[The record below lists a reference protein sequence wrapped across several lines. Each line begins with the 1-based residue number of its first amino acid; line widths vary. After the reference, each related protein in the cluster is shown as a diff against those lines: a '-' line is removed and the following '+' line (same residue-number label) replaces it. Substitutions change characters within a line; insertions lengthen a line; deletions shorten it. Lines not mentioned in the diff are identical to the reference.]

1 MRGSYRVICLVVV
14 LLLSVSPGDAQE
26 SSLVVLPFDN
36 LSGEATDDW
45 IGVGIAETV
54 HAGLVQQGAI
64 AILDTP
70 PLGSDAD
77 ARTVGQRLG
86 AGWVVG
92 GSFQRVGDEIEIVA
106 RLVNVLTDDV
116 GTTVT
121 VDGAVDDIFG
131 LQDRLVAELSERVAV
146 SVSDAAN
153 ARADDEPVA
162 GVRTEGETVIPP
174 GAAGVDRPVAMPAP
188 APDTQAD
195 DDALEAL
202 RVFLDCGGGCD
213 RDYLRREITFVNY
226 VRDRRDAQ
234 VHVLVTDENTG
245 GGTQYTV
252 DFIGLEQFEG
262 NDVNYSYF
270 ESRTDT
276 DDETRSGMA
285 QVLRVGFLHY
295 IIDTPLA
302 YQIEIGTGTGLAQRP
317 VMAQPEDDP
326 WNFWVFRISTNARAS
341 GEASR
346 TQHNYNGRVSAN
358 RTTEQWKIRVEG
370 DASYSESVTELSSGD
385 FTNIRTNNRFTGQV
399 VKSLGEHWG
408 ASIRGG
414 ASSSTFVNQDL
425 RLQVF
430 PGIEFNVFP
439 YSESSRR
446 SLTFSYEV
454 GMESFD
460 YMEETIF
467 GRTEESRGSHDAQIT
482 FDMEQPW
489 GDSRVRANY
498 SSYLHDASKYSASV
512 FGDLSFRVVRGL
524 SVNLSAST
532 SLVRDQLYL
541 AREDQTD
548 EQILTEQRQLATDS
562 RYRVSF
568 GFSYTF
574 GSIFNN
580 VVNPRF

>member
-1 MRGSYRVICLVVV
+1 MRGSYPVVCVVVV
-14 LLLSVSPGDAQE
+14 LLLWVSPGDAQE

-36 LSGEATDDW
+36 LSGEAADDW
-45 IGVGIAETV
+45 LGAGIVETV
-54 HAGLVQQGAI
+54 IAGLAQRTAL

-70 PLGSDAD
+70 APGSDPD
-77 ARTVGQRLG
+77 ARTAGERLG
-86 AGWVVG
+86 AAWVVG
-92 GSFQRVGDEIEIVA
+92 GSFQRVGDRIEIEA
-106 RLVNVLTDDV
+106 RLVSVLTDDV

-121 VDGAVDDIFG
+121 VDGAVDDIFE
-131 LQDRLVAELSERVAV
+131 LQDRLVAELRERVAAV
-146 SVSDAAN
+146 VTDATS
-153 ARADDEPVA
+153 ARAAAAAP
-162 GVRTEGETVIPP
+162 GVRTEGEAVVPP
-174 GAAGVDRPVAMPAP
+174 AVGVDRPVATPAP
-188 APDTQAD
+188 APDIQGD
-195 DDALEAL
+195 DESSEAL
-202 RVFLDCGGGCD
+202 RVFLDCGRGCD

-234 VHVLVTDENTG
+234 VHVLVTNENSG
-245 GGTQYTV
+245 GGTQYTL
-252 DFIGLEQFEG
+252 DFIGLEQFES
-262 NDVNYSYF
+262 NDVAYSYF

-302 YQIEIGTGTGLAQRP
+302 YQIEIGAGTGLGRRP

-341 GEASR
+341 GESSR

-358 RTTEQWKIRVEG
+358 RTTEQWKIRLEA
-370 DASYSESVTELSSGD
+370 DASYSESITELRTRS
-385 FTNIRTNNRFTGQV
+385 FTNIRTNNDFNAQV

-414 ASSSTFVNQDL
+414 ASSSTFVNQEL

-446 SLTFSYEV
+446 SLTLSYEV
-454 GMESFD
+454 GAESFD
-460 YMEETIF
+460 YLEETIF
-467 GRTEESRGSHDAQIT
+467 GRTQETLGTQEVQAT

-489 GDSRVRANY
+489 GDSRVRASYN
-498 SSYLHDASKYSASV
+498 SYLNDTSKFSTSV

-532 SLVRDQLYL
+532 SVIRDQLYL

-548 EQILTEQRQLATDS
+548 EEILTEQRQLATDS